1 VKSLLPEPSEY
12 VSQRTVLLC
21 GDVLV
26 HRGLLGGT
34 ASRAEGF
41 TFIRCPENGEQ
52 PFSICQQ
59 LNVSLCVARQ
69 AFIEQLPSAAFRQLT
84 NYGKGCSV
92 LAILESDILERKS
105 AARMLRLGCRGV
117 LPRRFTSTILKR
129 AVFAILKGQLWAPS
143 VVLSDVL
150 SDLLRSASLK
160 VENGLTPQEAR
171 ILELSSQGY
180 KNPAIAEALFISL
193 ETVRWHRRRLNRKL
207 RTSNQPRYPQAKA
220 APPDREKAVG

>member
-84 NYGKGCSV
+84 NYGQGCSV
-92 LAILESDILERKS
+92 LAILESDVLERKS

-171 ILELSSQGY
+171 
-180 KNPAIAEALFISL
+180 
-193 ETVRWHRRRLNRKL
+193 RLNRKL